1 MVRFQSSTHFK
12 LIWLLFGAKIP
23 KIHHLFDP
31 YKLIDSNAASIYKI
45 GQEHAQLQEANKTSW
60 RQVRPSVTHLCNNRE
75 RYRKSS
81 RSPATRRVYISVFR
95 VPQWHGATETHFPPR
110 PRKSAWYYDITNVIR
125 HTVCPHTRSNIIRF
139 SLRILEIT
147 ISKQTFFV
155 LIRQILPDRDIFHI
169 QQKIFT
175 MHPVFTLQPYHH
187 QSSKN
192 DTNISNNTIKRNN

>member
-81 RSPATRRVYISVFR
+81 RSPATRRVYTSTFR
-95 VPQWHGATETHFPPR
+95 APQRNGATQTHLPPR
-110 PRKSAWYYDITNVIR
+110 PRKSAGHCDITDDGDNFAARSAHTLEAILSHDAGIPLISDTPRLHQRVSCSPMARSHGNAFSTKAAQIR
-125 HTVCPHTRSNIIRF
+125 MVLRHHERNSPHG
-139 SLRILEIT
+139 
-147 ISKQTFFV
+147 
-155 LIRQILPDRDIFHI
+155 LPTH
-169 QQKIFT
+169 
-175 MHPVFTLQPYHH
+175 
-187 QSSKN
+187 
-192 DTNISNNTIKRNN
+192 